1 MAGGIEGWHFFD
13 VESGQVPDAS
23 APSLLPGG
31 GRGRI
36 VVLAAT
42 PFARKE
48 SWAARAA
55 AILAREWAKEG
66 LRIFLMDLGLEDPSL
81 HDVLGLPNEEGVSDA
96 FLFGASIQHIAK
108 PALDNG
114 VFFASAGAPPGDPQE
129 VLGHPRWN
137 DLAGGFSEAEATLL
151 LFLPTEIPG
160 AEKILSR
167 ATEILFLA
175 ARGEPPETHLGPA
188 SIKVVTTL
196 GPLGTPSEEEEVRGE
211 DLVSPSEPPGI
222 EETELGAE
230 AEERSPA
237 GLDRPVDSPPFD
249 FEGGLELAEGFGVDS
264 PEEDLLPTFEETG
277 SPFAPEPTE
286 DGTGEEVETAGSGL
300 DGTRAHGAS
309 PAEGEQESGAE
320 ANQAVLGDGSLDSGF
335 GDQLVMGASL
345 GEGQAAD
352 PPALSEEEE
361 VRSTAPDFDADFVDL
376 PSIETPPTVEKTGGD
391 FGADLVQGPD
401 FGGPPSPGVEMEG
414 TGPRPS
420 SPAPPPGISPPGT
433 RQRRVP
439 EERIPP
445 ERRRP
450 PRRKPPKRKF
460 PWGAVAVVA
469 LALAFLGAAIGTALG
484 YVNVP
489 GFTFLRGFLAEEPD
503 PPLTLAGPQAN
514 EEVLRYSLVLFSYDQ
529 EELTSG
535 LEMLDALQERLPD
548 LLLTL
553 VPGEA
558 GGRRTYTLLAGPAVD
573 RVEAENLRGP
583 IAEVLTR
590 EDPASWS
597 VRETPRAFYLGER
610 GTLREA
616 RDYLESVTTG
626 DLHAYILHVTFP
638 EPEGSESYQVLTGAF
653 AGVRDARPLQL
664 ILRELGFR
672 DVPLIERRGRLPE

>member
-1 MAGGIEGWHFFD
+1 MAGGIEGWRFFD
-13 VESGQVPDAS
+13 VESGQLPDES

-48 SWAARAA
+48 AWAGRAA
-55 AILAREWAKEG
+55 VLLAREWAKEG
-66 LRIFLMDLGLEDPSL
+66 LRIFLMDLGLENPSL
-81 HDVLGLPNEEGVSDA
+81 HEVLGLPNEEGVSDA

-108 PALDNG
+108 SALDNA
-114 VFFASAGAPPGDPQE
+114 VFFASAGAPPGDPEE

-151 LFLPTEIPG
+151 LFLPTELPG
-160 AEKILSR
+160 AGKILSR

-175 ARGEPPETHLGPA
+175 ARGESAETHLGPA

-196 GPLGTPSEEEEVRGE
+196 GPLGTPPEEETVPVEV
-211 DLVSPSEPPGI
+211 PKAFPAHPGI
-222 EETELGAE
+222 DEKGRAPEPEDDGEEG
-230 AEERSPA
+230 S
-237 GLDRPVDSPPFD
+237 DRPEDAPPFD
-249 FEGGLELAEGFGVDS
+249 FEGGLELAEGFGVEP
-264 PEEDLLPTFEETG
+264 PEEDLLPTFEETVSPAQPAPAEDGVREDLGTGG
-277 SPFAPEPTE
+277 SHVGGPPTE
-286 DGTGEEVETAGSGL
+286 GGLVAGEPDPETEVELSGRGGGPL
-300 DGTRAHGAS
+300 
-309 PAEGEQESGAE
+309 
-320 ANQAVLGDGSLDSGF
+320 NSGF
-335 GDQLVMGASL
+335 GDELGMGPPP
-345 GEGQAAD
+345 GEDQAGD
-352 PPALSEEEE
+352 FQKPPEEE
-361 VRSTAPDFDADFVDL
+361 VRSTAPDFAADFVAL
-376 PSIETPPTVEKTGGD
+376 PSVDDPAAADEPGGD
-391 FGADLVQGPD
+391 FGVDLVQGPD
-401 FGGPPSPGVEMEG
+401 FGARPDSWIGEADPGPSPSDLLPGAARPEAWRGV
-414 TGPRPS
+414 
-420 SPAPPPGISPPGT
+420 APDKA
-433 RQRRVP
+433 
-439 EERIPP
+439 IPP

-450 PRRKPPKRKF
+450 PRRIPPKRKF
-460 PWGAVAVVA
+460 PWGAIGVVVLAV
-469 LALAFLGAAIGTALG
+469 AFLGAAIGTGLG
-484 YVNVP
+484 YVDVP
-489 GFTFLRGFLAEEPD
+489 GFSFLRDIFADLPD

-514 EEVLRYSLVLFSYDQ
+514 EEVLRYSLVLFTYDR
-529 EELTSG
+529 EDLPSA
-535 LEMLDALQERLPD
+535 LEMLGALQERLPS

-553 VPGEA
+553 VPGE
-558 GGRRTYTLLAGPAVD
+558 GDGRRTVTLLAGPAVD

-616 RDYLESVTTG
+616 QEYLESVTTG

-672 DVPLIERRGRLPE
+672 DAPLIERRGRLPE